1 MDYFSHPLYN
11 KNNKYQKDGITM
23 KEKIEKY
30 FPKELIG
37 LAILVFGAIILYFVL
52 NNYEK
57 VFTWLGW
64 FISIFKPFI
73 WGFVIA
79 YFVNFFV
86 RYFEKKSFKKIVN
99 QKKQRVYSM
108 IISYILAL
116 IIVTLCIS
124 IIVPQ
129 TLSSLS
135 TLFDNTPIY
144 IRNFI
149 RWETTLAANYS
160 WAKDLSDGAAS
171 TLIDV
176 ANKLPTY
183 LTNYILPYTVDIT
196 TKVTGA
202 VINIFVAI
210 VVSIYFLGSKER
222 FFAQIK
228 KTLYAH
234 CKKEKVDRLIEL
246 TCLTNETFSN
256 FISGKLIDSLI
267 IGILAFFGL
276 SIFNFPYALL
286 LAVIIGITNIIPFF
300 GPFLGAIPSFIII
313 LIVDPTKALWFLLFI
328 LILQQID
335 GNIIGPK
342 ILGYSIGISAI
353 WIVFAIVIGNKL
365 LGFIGMVIGVPAFAV
380 FYTLFKRWSERKLR
394 EKGLPTET
402 ADYASEKNQIR
413 F

>member
-1 MDYFSHPLYN
+1 
-11 KNNKYQKDGITM
+11 M
-23 KEKIEKY
+23 KEKIEKL
-30 FPKELIG
+30 FPREYLG
-37 LAILVFGAIILYFVL
+37 LALLVFSGLILYFLL
-52 NNYEK
+52 NNYT
-57 VFTWLGW
+57 VVLSRIGW
-64 FISIFKPFI
+64 FLSIFKPFI

-86 RYFEKKSFKKIVN
+86 RYFERKPLRKIKSPKR
-99 QKKQRVYSM
+99 QRVFSM
-108 IISYILAL
+108 ILAYILA
-116 IIVTLCIS
+116 IVIVTLCIA

-129 TLSSLS
+129 TLNSLS
-135 TLFDNTPIY
+135 TLFDNTPAY

-149 RWETTLAANYS
+149 QWETAVTANYS
-160 WAKDLSDGAAS
+160 WARDLSDGIAS

-196 TKVTGA
+196 ARITGA
-202 VINIFVAI
+202 VINIFVAV

-228 KTLYAH
+228 KLLYAH
-234 CKKEKVDRLIEL
+234 MKKEKVDRLINL
-246 TCLTNETFSN
+246 TALTNDTFSN

-267 IGILAFFGL
+267 IGILAFIGL
-276 SIFNFPYALL
+276 SVFKFPYAML

-313 LIVDPTKALWFLLFI
+313 LIVDPTKAFWFLLFI
-328 LILQQID
+328 LILQQLD
-335 GNIIGPK
+335 GNVIGPK

-353 WIVFAIVIGNKL
+353 WIVFSIVVGNKL

-380 FYTLFKRWSERKLR
+380 FYTLFKSWSERKLK

-402 ADYASEKNQIR
+402 ADYASEENKIR

>member
-1 MDYFSHPLYN
+1 
-11 KNNKYQKDGITM
+11 M
-23 KEKIEKY
+23 KEKIEKL
-30 FPKELIG
+30 FPREYLG
-37 LAILVFGAIILYFVL
+37 LALLVFSGLILYFLL
-52 NNYEK
+52 NNYT
-57 VFTWLGW
+57 VVLSRIGW
-64 FISIFKPFI
+64 FLSIFKPFI

-86 RYFEKKSFKKIVN
+86 RYFERKPLRKIKN
-99 QKKQRVYSM
+99 PKRQRVFSM
-108 IISYILAL
+108 ILSYILA
-116 IIVTLCIS
+116 IVIVTLCIA

-129 TLSSLS
+129 TLNSLS
-135 TLFDNTPIY
+135 TLFDNTPAY

-149 RWETTLAANYS
+149 QWETAVTANYS
-160 WAKDLSDGAAS
+160 WARDLSDGIAS

-183 LTNYILPYTVDIT
+183 LTDYILPYTVDIT
-196 TKVTGA
+196 ARITGA
-202 VINIFVAI
+202 VINIFVAV

-228 KTLYAH
+228 KLLYAH
-234 CKKEKVDRLIEL
+234 LKKEKVDRLINL
-246 TCLTNETFSN
+246 TALTNDTFSN

-267 IGILAFFGL
+267 IGILAFIGL
-276 SIFNFPYALL
+276 SVFKFPYAML

-313 LIVDPTKALWFLLFI
+313 LIVDPTKAFWFLLFI
-328 LILQQID
+328 LILQQLD
-335 GNIIGPK
+335 GNVIGPK

-353 WIVFAIVIGNKL
+353 WIVFSIVVGNKL

-380 FYTLFKRWSERKLR
+380 FYTLFKSWSERKLK

-402 ADYASEKNQIR
+402 ADYASEENKIR

>member
-1 MDYFSHPLYN
+1 
-11 KNNKYQKDGITM
+11 M
-23 KEKIEKY
+23 KEKIEKF
-30 FPKELIG
+30 FPKETIG
-37 LAILVFGAIILYFVL
+37 WAILIFGGILMFFIL
-52 NNYEK
+52 NNYKE
-57 VFTWLGW
+57 VLEWCGW
-64 FISIFKPFI
+64 FLSIFKPFI

-86 RYFEKKSFKKIVN
+86 RFFERKTKNKLTNPKR
-99 QKKQRVYSM
+99 QRVCSM
-108 IISYILAL
+108 FFGYILAT

-129 TLSSLS
+129 TLNSLS
-135 TLFDNTPIY
+135 TLFDNTPTY

-149 RWETTLAANYS
+149 EWETDFAANYA
-160 WAKDLSDGAAS
+160 WAKDISDGMAT

-183 LTNYILPYTVDIT
+183 ITDYILPYTVDIT
-196 TKVTGA
+196 TKITGA
-202 VINIFVAI
+202 IINIFVAI
-210 VVSIYFLGSKER
+210 VVSIYFLGAKER

-228 KTLYAH
+228 KMFYAH
-234 CKKEKVDRLIEL
+234 FKKDTVDKMIEL
-246 TCLTNETFSN
+246 TSLTNETFSN

-267 IGILAFFGL
+267 IGILAFIGL
-276 SIFNFPYALL
+276 SIFNFPYAML

-300 GPFLGAIPSFIII
+300 GPFLGAIPSFFII

-328 LILQQID
+328 LILQQLD
-335 GNIIGPK
+335 GNVIGPK

-353 WIVFAIVIGNKL
+353 WIVFSIVVGNEL

-394 EKGLPTET
+394 DKGMPTET
-402 ADYASEKNQIR
+402 SDYASEENQIR

>member
-1 MDYFSHPLYN
+1 
-11 KNNKYQKDGITM
+11 M
-23 KEKIEKY
+23 KEKIEKL
-30 FPKELIG
+30 FPKEYLG
-37 LAILVFGAIILYFVL
+37 LALLVFCGLILYFLL
-52 NNYEK
+52 NNYT
-57 VFTWLGW
+57 VVLSRIGW
-64 FISIFKPFI
+64 FLSIFKPFI

-86 RYFEKKSFKKIVN
+86 RYFERKPLRKIKN
-99 QKKQRVYSM
+99 PKRQRVFSM
-108 IISYILAL
+108 IIAYILA
-116 IIVTLCIS
+116 IVIVTLCIA

-129 TLSSLS
+129 TLNSLS
-135 TLFDNTPIY
+135 TLFDNTPAY

-149 RWETTLAANYS
+149 QWETAITANYS
-160 WAKDLSDGAAS
+160 WAKDLSDGIAS

-183 LTNYILPYTVDIT
+183 LTDYILPYTVDIT
-196 TKVTGA
+196 ARITGA
-202 VINIFVAI
+202 IINIFVAV

-228 KTLYAH
+228 KLLYAH
-234 CKKEKVDRLIEL
+234 MKKEKVDRLINL
-246 TCLTNETFSN
+246 TALTNDTFSN

-267 IGILAFFGL
+267 IGILAFIGL
-276 SIFNFPYALL
+276 SVFKFPYAIL

-313 LIVDPTKALWFLLFI
+313 LIVDPTKAFWFLLFI
-328 LILQQID
+328 LILQQLD
-335 GNIIGPK
+335 GNVIGPK

-353 WIVFAIVIGNKL
+353 WIVFSIVVGNKL

-380 FYTLFKRWSERKLR
+380 FYTLFKSWSERKLK

-402 ADYASEKNQIR
+402 ADYASEEHKIR

>member
-1 MDYFSHPLYN
+1 MKEKIGKH
-11 KNNKYQKDGITM
+11 GILM

-30 FPKELIG
+30 FPKEHIG
-37 LAILVFGAIILYFVL
+37 LAILIFSAIILYFAL
-52 NNYEK
+52 ANYEK
-57 VFTWLGW
+57 VFSWIGW
-64 FISIFKPFI
+64 FFSIFKPFI

-86 RYFEKKSFKKIVN
+86 RYFEKKPLHKIQN
-99 QKKQRVYSM
+99 PKKQRVFSM
-108 IISYILAL
+108 IIGYTLAV

-129 TLSSLS
+129 TLDSIS
-135 TLFDNTPIY
+135 TLFDNTPTY

-149 RWETTLAANYS
+149 KWETAFAANYS
-160 WAKDLSDGAAS
+160 WAQEISDGMAS

-183 LTNYILPYTVDIT
+183 ITDYILPYTVDIT
-196 TKVTGA
+196 TKITGA
-202 VINIFVAI
+202 IINIFVAI

-228 KTLYAH
+228 KMLYAH
-234 CKKEKVDRLIEL
+234 CKKEKVDRLIDL

-267 IGILAFFGL
+267 IGILAFICL

-300 GPFLGAIPSFIII
+300 GSFLGAIPSFFII

-328 LILQQID
+328 LILQQLD
-335 GNIIGPK
+335 GNVIGPK

-353 WIVFAIVIGNKL
+353 WIVFSIVVGNKL

-380 FYTLFKRWSERKLR
+380 FYTLFKRWSERKLK
-394 EKGLPTET
+394 EKGLSTET
-402 ADYASEKNQIR
+402 SDYASEENQIR